1 MKADTTVRYGSA
13 RVTFT
18 TLIDAATLSTHLSDE
33 SFRVVDCQ
41 FALNDPAWGERAYRA
56 AHIPGAVFADLNRDL
71 SGRPTGTNGRHPL
84 PAVDDLRRF
93 FGQIGIDER
102 IQVVAYDQDNGMFA
116 SRLWWLLRWLG
127 HDAVAVLDGGL
138 AGWLASGRSPSTSTE
153 TVAPRKF
160 LGTPRAGYAADVHD
174 VERAVARG
182 DRRLLDARAP
192 ERFDGLVEPIDKA
205 AGHIPGAR
213 NYFFMRSVDDQG
225 RFLPAAAL
233 RTQIS
238 AALDGANPDQTIVYC
253 GSGVTAAH
261 SLLAMEEAGLNG
273 ARLYVGSWSEW
284 SSDER
289 RGIAKRDD

>member
-1 MKADTTVRYGSA
+1 M
-13 RVTFT
+13 TFT
-18 TLIDAATLSTHLSDE
+18 TLIDAATLSAHLSDE
-33 SFRVVDCQ
+33 SLRVVDCQ
-41 FALNDPAWGERAYRA
+41 FALNDPAWGERAYRS
-56 AHIPGAVFADLNRDL
+56 AHIPGAVFADLNRNL

-84 PAVDDLRRF
+84 PDVGDLRRF
-93 FGQIGIDER
+93 FGQIGIDDR
-102 IQVVAYDQDNGMFA
+102 VQVVAYDQDNGMFA

-138 AGWLASGRSPSTSTE
+138 AAWLASGHSSSTSTE
-153 TVAPRKF
+153 TVAPREF
-160 LGTPRAGYAADVHD
+160 LATPRAGYAADVHD
-174 VERAVARG
+174 VERAVAQG

-192 ERFDGLVEPIDKA
+192 ERFEGLVEPIDKA

-213 NYFFMRSVDDQG
+213 NYFFMRSVDERG
-225 RFLPAAAL
+225 RFLPAATL

-238 AALDGANPDQTIVYC
+238 AALDGADPDQTIVYC

-289 RGIAKRDD
+289 RRIVKRDE

>member
-1 MKADTTVRYGSA
+1 M
-13 RVTFT
+13 TFT
-18 TLIDAATLSTHLSDE
+18 TLIDAAALSAHLADE
-33 SFRVVDCQ
+33 AFRVVDCQ
-41 FALNDPAWGERAYRA
+41 FALNDPAWGERAYRS
-56 AHIPGAVFADLNRDL
+56 AHIPGAAFADLNRDL

-84 PAVDDLRRF
+84 PDVDDLRRF
-93 FGQIGIDER
+93 FGRLGIDER
-102 IQVVAYDQDNGMFA
+102 IQVVAYDQETGMFA

-138 AGWLASGRSPSTSTE
+138 AAWLASGHAASSSIE
-153 TVAPRKF
+153 HVAPREF
-160 LGTPRAGYAADVHD
+160 IGAPRAGYAVDVHD
-174 VERAVARG
+174 VALAVARG
-182 DRRLLDARAP
+182 DQRLLDVRAP

-225 RFLPAAAL
+225 RFLPAATL

-238 AALDGANPDQTIVYC
+238 AALDGTDPGQTIVYC

-261 SLLAMEEAGLNG
+261 SLLAMELAGLSG

-284 SSDER
+284 SSDDR
-289 RGIAKRDD
+289 RGIEKRD

>member
-1 MKADTTVRYGSA
+1 
-13 RVTFT
+13 VTYT
-18 TLIDAATLSTHLSDE
+18 TLIDAATLSAHRTDE
-33 SFRVVDCQ
+33 AFRVVDCQ
-41 FALNDPAWGERAYRA
+41 FALNDPAWGERAYRS

-84 PAVDDLRRF
+84 PDLDDLRRF
-93 FGQIGIDER
+93 FGRIGIDQR
-102 IQVVAYDQDNGMFA
+102 IQVVAYDQDTGMFA

-138 AGWLASGRSPSTSTE
+138 AAWLASGHASSSTNE
-153 TVAPRKF
+153 TVAPREF
-160 LGTPRAGYAADVHD
+160 ITNPRAGYAADVHE
-174 VERAVARG
+174 VERVVARG

-213 NYFFMRSVDDQG
+213 NYFFMRSVDERG
-225 RFLPAAAL
+225 RFRPAATL
-233 RTQIS
+233 RAQIS
-238 AALDGANPDQTIVYC
+238 AALDGAHPDQTIVYC

-261 SLLAMEEAGLNG
+261 SLLAMEQAGLNG

-289 RGIAKRDD
+289 RGIEKRDV